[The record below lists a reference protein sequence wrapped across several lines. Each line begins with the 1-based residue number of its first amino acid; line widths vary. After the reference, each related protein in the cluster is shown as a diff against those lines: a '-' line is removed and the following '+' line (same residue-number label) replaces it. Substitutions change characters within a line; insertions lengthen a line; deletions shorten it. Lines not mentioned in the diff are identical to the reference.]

1 VMNSERESTVNL
13 KYHYT
18 PTPGYTQVVSPETH
32 PSKDLDFGML
42 QLAEGQSYTS
52 ESGGYEIGLVILTGV
67 CDITVGEQH
76 FAALGGRTSVFAA
89 RATGVY
95 IPCHTPFTVTAV
107 SHGIDIA
114 VCRCPT
120 ETAHPVRV
128 IQPADVVVHDIGGAG
143 YHRYVHDIFAANMEA
158 TTMIIGETFTI
169 AGNWS
174 SFPPHK
180 HDQEVLPDEVQQAEL
195 YLYRIRP
202 ENGFGIQYFYTNAD
216 SSYGELDQAVA
227 VHANDVTIM
236 PFGYHPVAAPPGY
249 DVYYLWF
256 LSGPTRLLKPNDD
269 PAHAWIKTAPDE
281 QRDYPQ

>member
-1 VMNSERESTVNL
+1 MDL

-32 PSKDLDFGML
+32 LSKDLDFGML
-42 QLAEGQSYTS
+42 QLAAGQRYAS
-52 ESGGYEIGLVILTGV
+52 ESAGYEIGLVILTGV
-67 CDITVGEQH
+67 CDITAGEES
-76 FAALGGRTSVFAA
+76 FAGLGGRATVFAG

-95 IPCHTPFTVTAV
+95 VPCHTPFTVTAGADGV
-107 SHGIDIA
+107 EVA

-120 ETAHPVRV
+120 ESPHPVRV
-128 IQPADVVVHDIGGAG
+128 IRPADVIAHDVGGVG
-143 YHRYVHDIFAANMEA
+143 FHRYVHDIFAANMEA
-158 TTMIIGETFTI
+158 TTMIVGETFTV

-174 SFPPHK
+174 SYPPHK
-180 HDQEVLPDEVQQAEL
+180 HDQEAPPDEVQQSEL
-195 YLYRIRP
+195 YLYKVRP
-202 ENGFGIQYFYTNAD
+202 EHGFGIQYFYTNAG
-216 SSYGELDQAVA
+216 SAYGDLDQAVS
-227 VHANDVTIM
+227 VRANDVTIM

-269 PAHAWIKTAPDE
+269 PAHAWIKTASAE